1 LTIRSEEHFHRDY
14 AAARR
19 ALLAAAEARG
29 ATLSSH
35 PLSQR
40 GPDEEELALDVA
52 YLGPEAPERLL
63 VVSSGIHGVEGF
75 AGSALQHRLLR
86 EQLDELELPAD
97 TGLLLVHALNPW
109 GFAWLRRVNERN
121 VDLNRNF
128 LRHPEEHVPNADYDE
143 LYPAINPTELHE
155 ESEAA
160 SRARLLAFAQ
170 EHGARRLQE
179 VLSCGQYAHP
189 TGMQFGGE
197 RDEESNRALRA
208 IVRDELRGAR
218 KLAWVDVHTGLGP
231 YGVPEMICEYP
242 ADHPGYARMRAWY
255 GEAARSSVAGES
267 VSAALHGVMERGV
280 EAELPPGC
288 ESTIAAA
295 EFGTYDP
302 TRVFWAMRADNWL
315 RHHGD
320 RDSEQ
325 GSRIRDE
332 LLEVFRP
339 DDRKWQREVLERGAA
354 ILRQARDGL
363 TAGA

>member
-1 LTIRSEEHFHRDY
+1 MTVRTEKHFSGDY
-14 AAARR
+14 GAARR

-35 PLSQR
+35 PLGAR
-40 GPDEEELALDVA
+40 GPDGEELAVDVA

-86 EQLDELELPAD
+86 EQLDGLELPAD
-97 TGLLLVHALNPW
+97 TGLLVVHALNPW
-109 GFAWLRRVNERN
+109 GFAWLRRVNESN

-128 LRHPEEHVPNADYDE
+128 LRHPEEHVPNPDYDA
-143 LYPAINPTELHE
+143 LYPAINPTELGE
-155 ESEAA
+155 ESESE

-179 VLSCGQYAHP
+179 VLTCGQYAHP
-189 TGMQFGGE
+189 TGMQFGG
-197 RDEESNRALRA
+197 RQDEESNRALRA
-208 IVRDELRGAR
+208 IVRGELRGAR
-218 KLAWVDVHTGLGP
+218 KLSWVDVHTGLGP

-242 ADHPGYARMRAWY
+242 TDQPAYARMRAWY
-255 GEAARSSVAGES
+255 GDAARSSVAGES

-280 EAELPPGC
+280 EAELPADC
-288 ESTIAAA
+288 ESTICAA
-295 EFGTYDP
+295 EFGTYEP

-325 GSRIRDE
+325 GARIRAE

-339 DDRKWQREVLERGAA
+339 EDPAWERDVLERGAA

-363 TAGA
+363 AGEA